1 MQIKHL
7 EQKNQSYRNI
17 KLSGLTI
24 KAFLNGIANAGA
36 ENIDFSKATIQVILT
51 RANQSH
57 VIAQNNLKVL
67 GLASSIDSLNQAA
80 FADTIDTGFVLTSA
94 TTSMVSFLIPFG
106 GIIDLEGDDEIY
118 IEVVNNAGLFGD
130 PALFASSYLE
140 IKPVKAVGVERFIPR
155 IRAYVIQ
162 ANETANQYM
171 LEDNLIRLAIINFDK
186 TSFLNNVVNN
196 LIFSSATL
204 DETYTFSDLIANKI
218 SRYGRQLLPHAD
230 ADLSVDMQ
238 QDQSFVLT
246 DFHQEFDAVVL
257 DMQFNSANVNASCN
271 YIVAWNYSTSWT
283 ILAKADAK
291 NKAANAVTT
300 AKINAVS
307 VKGK

>member
-17 KLSGLTI
+17 KLSGLTV
-24 KAFLNGIANAGA
+24 KAFLNGLANAGA
-36 ENIDFSKATIQVILT
+36 ENIDFSKSTVQVILT

-67 GLASSIDSLNQAA
+67 GLASAVDTLNQAA
-80 FADTIDTGFVLTSA
+80 FADTIDTGFVLTAGVS
-94 TTSMVSFLIPFG
+94 SMISFQIPFG
-106 GIIDLEGDDEIY
+106 GVIDLENDDEIY
-118 IEVVNNAGLFGD
+118 IEVVNNGGLFGD
-130 PALFASSYLE
+130 PALYASSYLE
-140 IKPVKAVGVERFIPR
+140 IKPIKCTGVERFIPR

-171 LEDNLIRLAIINFDK
+171 LEDNLIRLVVINFDK
-186 TSFLNNVVNN
+186 TSFLTNVINN
-196 LIFSSATL
+196 LIFSSTAL
-204 DETYTFSDLIANKI
+204 DETYTYADLIANKI

-246 DFHQEFDAVVL
+246 DFHQEFDGVTL
-257 DMQFNSANVNASCN
+257 DMQFNSANVTASNN
-271 YIVAWNYSTSWT
+271 YIVAWNYSTNWT

-291 NKAANAVTT
+291 NKQANAATA
-300 AKINAVS
+300 AKISAS
-307 VKGK
+307 TKGK